1 MAYEKNTWQTGD
13 VVTAAKL
20 NNMENGI
27 ADANTMIINVSE
39 QGVMDKTWLEIHTAL
54 SLGKRVIAVVTN
66 EEFES
71 VEQYTTVSAGKNEDV
86 YGVNAAMIDITGA
99 VININFFTDSQNG
112 YPYHSGWEP

>member
-54 SLGKRVIAVVTN
+54 SSGKRVITIVTY

-71 VEQYTTVSAGKNEDV
+71 VEQYRTVSAGKNEDI
-86 YGVNAAMIDITGA
+86 YGVNIALIDPTGA
-99 VININFFTDSQNG
+99 VINKNFDTDSQNG
-112 YPYHSGWEP
+112 YPSHSGWGL